1 MEENKMNLYQIKQ
14 EIEQAIN
21 ECVDFETG
29 EIIDSE
35 RLDKLNMELNE
46 KRENIALYIK
56 NMVADSKAIDEEIKI
71 LTQRKKSINNK
82 VDWLKS
88 YLADDLQGNKF
99 ETAKVVVSFRKS
111 KAIDIQ
117 PNANIPDEFLILQEP
132 KPDKT
137 ALKKAIQAGAVIN
150 GVSIVEKSNI
160 SIK

>member
-1 MEENKMNLYQIKQ
+1 MNLYDIKK
-14 EIEQAIN
+14 ELEEAILN
-21 ECVDFETG
+21 SVDMETG
-29 EIIDSE
+29 EILNSELIDNLKMA
-35 RLDKLNMELNE
+35 RNE

-56 NMVADSKAIDEEIKI
+56 NMVADSKAIDEEIKN
-71 LTQRKKSINNK
+71 LTARKKSINNK
-82 VDWLKS
+82 IDWLKQ
-88 YLADDLQGNKF
+88 YLANDLQGSKF

-117 PNANIPDEFLILQEP
+117 PNANIPDEFLIIHEP

>member
-1 MEENKMNLYQIKQ
+1 MNLYQIKE

-29 EIIDSE
+29 EITNPELLDS
-35 RLDKLNMELNE
+35 LNMALNE

-56 NMVADSKAIDEEIKI
+56 NLTAEVKAIDDEIKN
-71 LTQRKKSINNK
+71 LTQRKKSLNNK

-88 YLADDLQGNKF
+88 YLASDLNGSKF
-99 ETAKVVVSFRKS
+99 ETARVVVSFRKS
-111 KAIDIQ
+111 KAVEINPDAEI
-117 PNANIPDEFLILQEP
+117 PNEFLIQQAP
-132 KPDKT
+132 KPDK
-137 ALKKAIQAGAVIN
+137 AGLKKAIQDGAVIN

>member
-1 MEENKMNLYQIKQ
+1 MNLYEIKQ
-14 EIEQAIN
+14 SIQEAI
-21 ECVDFETG
+21 DMATG
-29 EIIDSE
+29 EIINPELLDSLNE
-35 RLDKLNMELNE
+35 KLNI

-56 NMVADSKAIDEEIKI
+56 NMIADSKAIDEEIKN
-71 LTQRKKSINNK
+71 LTARKRSINNK
-82 VDWLKS
+82 VDWLKQ

-111 KAIDIQ
+111 KSVDIQ
-117 PNANIPDEFLILQEP
+117 PNAEIPNEFLIQQQP

>member
-1 MEENKMNLYQIKQ
+1 MNLYEIKK
-14 EIEQAIN
+14 ELEEAILN
-21 ECVDFETG
+21 SVDMETG
-29 EIIDSE
+29 EITNPELLDS
-35 RLDKLNMELNE
+35 LNMALNE

-56 NMVADSKAIDEEIKI
+56 NLTCDSKAIDEEIKN
-71 LTQRKKSINNK
+71 LTARKRSINNK
-82 VDWLKS
+82 VDWLKQ
-88 YLADDLQGNKF
+88 YLANDLQGNKF

-111 KAIDIQ
+111 KAVEINPD
-117 PNANIPDEFLILQEP
+117 AEIPDEFLIQQEP

>member
-1 MEENKMNLYQIKQ
+1 MNLYQIKQ

-29 EIIDSE
+29 EITNPELLDS
-35 RLDKLNMELNE
+35 LNMALNE

-56 NMVADSKAIDEEIKI
+56 NMIADSKAIDEEIKN
-71 LTQRKKSINNK
+71 LTARKRSINNK
-82 VDWLKS
+82 VDWLKQ
-88 YLADDLQGNKF
+88 YLANDLQGSKF

-111 KAIDIQ
+111 KSIDIQ
-117 PNANIPDEFLILQEP
+117 PNANIPDEFLIIQEP
-132 KPDKT
+132 KPDK
-137 ALKKAIQAGAVIN
+137 AGLKKAIQAGAVIN

>member
-1 MEENKMNLYQIKQ
+1 MNLYQIKQ

-35 RLDKLNMELNE
+35 RLDKLNMALNE

-56 NMVADSKAIDEEIKI
+56 NMIADSKAIDEEIKN
-71 LTQRKKSINNK
+71 LTARKKSINNK
-82 VDWLKS
+82 IDWLKQ
-88 YLADDLQGNKF
+88 YLANDLQGSKF

-111 KAIDIQ
+111 KAVEINPDAEI
-117 PNANIPDEFLILQEP
+117 PNEFLIQQEP
-132 KPDKT
+132 KPDK
-137 ALKKAIQAGAVIN
+137 AGLKKAIQAGAVIT